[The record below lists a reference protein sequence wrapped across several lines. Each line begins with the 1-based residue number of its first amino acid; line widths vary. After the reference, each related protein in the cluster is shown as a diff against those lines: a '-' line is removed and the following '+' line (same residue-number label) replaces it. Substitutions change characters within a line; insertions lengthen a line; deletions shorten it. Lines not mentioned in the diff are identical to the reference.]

1 MHKSIQPLKICCRDS
16 TGRNVHK
23 NSPLTASRPSALPRR
38 RNKFAQ
44 CVPNLFSFFSKKYE
58 EAAGAFHDR
67 LHQPYR
73 SSLVP
78 GLDSAIAQ
86 AEKAGALGAFLSGA
100 GPTLMAI
107 TTKSEETIGQAM
119 VQALRQAGHHSV
131 DLKILSADNSG
142 LRIVK
147 SLP

>member
-1 MHKSIQPLKICCRDS
+1 
-16 TGRNVHK
+16 V
-23 NSPLTASRPSALPRR
+23 A
-38 RNKFAQ
+38 
-44 CVPNLFSFFSKKYE
+44 
-58 EAAGAFHDR
+58 
-67 LHQPYR
+67 
-73 SSLVP
+73 

-107 TTKSEETIGQAM
+107 TTKSEKTIGQAM

>member
-1 MHKSIQPLKICCRDS
+1 
-16 TGRNVHK
+16 V
-23 NSPLTASRPSALPRR
+23 A
-38 RNKFAQ
+38 
-44 CVPNLFSFFSKKYE
+44 
-58 EAAGAFHDR
+58 
-67 LHQPYR
+67 
-73 SSLVP
+73 

-107 TTKSEETIGQAM
+107 TMKSEKTIGQTM
-119 VQALRQAGHHSV
+119 VQALVQAGHPSV

-147 SLP
+147 ALP